1 MMLLQ
6 ECSGLPA
13 QRLDAIGME
22 AIVSLGH
29 SRGER
34 RLSVILMSLAAS
46 RQGYQNKTFAAGPV
60 VQPLEI
66 NDFCYVFNSLLHP
79 YLFIKTLI

>member
-1 MMLLQ
+1 MLLQ

-13 QRLDAIGME
+13 QRLDAIRME

-34 RLSVILMSLAAS
+34 RLSVILMFLAAS
-46 RQGYQNKTFAAGPV
+46 QQGYQNKTFAAGPV
-60 VQPLEI
+60 IQLLES
-66 NDFCYVFNSLLHP
+66 NDFCYVFNSFLRP
-79 YLFIKTLI
+79 YLFTKTPI

>member
-1 MMLLQ
+1 MLLQ

-34 RLSVILMSLAAS
+34 RLSVILMFQAAS

-66 NDFCYVFNSLLHP
+66 NDFCYVFNSSLHP